1 MASIC
6 DFALKNIKE
15 FVGEEGYG
23 LTASMYLQGIF
34 LIYCNYVV
42 AMTMTNS
49 KYCIYIEK
57 HLSSLDDRCLTFC
70 LL

>member
-1 MASIC
+1 M
-6 DFALKNIKE
+6 
-15 FVGEEGYG
+15 
-23 LTASMYLQGIF
+23 GIF

-57 HLSSLDDRCLTFC
+57 GAVKKVPY
-70 LL
+70 